1 MYFFLNVWISVIR
14 FAALKPHP
22 MWIKVCILILVK
34 LNMQNMFLNECF
46 SCQTRTKLIRK
57 QEIVYWD
64 HKIPYYCT
72 IIIYQKLP
80 SHHSSQSFVIFKNR
94 RPLMMGGKGAGF
106 IKTKTSLWLLVYCFD
121 YVFFPF
127 MPPYQTIHGLDVVSI
142 YHVWTEKYV
151 LQYY

>member
-22 MWIKVCILILVK
+22 MWIKVCIVLILVK
-34 LNMQNMFLNECF
+34 LNMHNMFLNEYF
-46 SCQTRTKLIRK
+46 SCQTRKKLIRK

-94 RPLMMGGKGAGF
+94 RALMMGEKVLGSSKQKPLSGCWYAVL
-106 IKTKTSLWLLVYCFD
+106 TMS
-121 YVFFPF
+121 FFHLCLRTRRY
-127 MPPYQTIHGLDVVSI
+127 MD
-142 YHVWTEKYV
+142 WM
-151 LQYY
+151 

>member
-22 MWIKVCILILVK
+22 MWIKVCIVQILILVK
-34 LNMQNMFLNECF
+34 LNMQNMFLNEYF
-46 SCQTRTKLIRK
+46 SCQTRKKLIWK

-94 RPLMMGGKGAGF
+94 RALMMGEKVLGSSKQKPLSGCWY
-106 IKTKTSLWLLVYCFD
+106 TVLTMS
-121 YVFFPF
+121 FFHLCLRTRRY
-127 MPPYQTIHGLDVVSI
+127 MD
-142 YHVWTEKYV
+142 WM
-151 LQYY
+151 